1 MYRSSAEQAVC
12 LPHGLASSYR
22 QRDRPSVLVRYHHRI
37 GAQMHW
43 VAGDLVVVF
52 VVVANPN
59 PNPIPN
65 PNLVVVFVVA
75 VALFALPTRRDE
87 AETGEALAAYFA
99 VVRRALGPFRGE
111 PTARTTAHVG
121 CEKQRWWSHRK

>member
-1 MYRSSAEQAVC
+1 
-12 LPHGLASSYR
+12 
-22 QRDRPSVLVRYHHRI
+22 
-37 GAQMHW
+37 MHW

-59 PNPIPN
+59 PN

-99 VVRRALGPFRGE
+99 VVRRALGPLRGV
-111 PTARTTAHVG
+111 PTTRTTAHVG
-121 CEKQRWWSHRK
+121 CEKQR